1 MSRTTTTSLTAVG
14 LVAALTMGC
23 GGSSSSGPDANDPS
37 AQKDARG
44 NVISAAAQSA
54 FEAGLRA
61 MQQHD
66 KANDWNDANCKSTA
80 AKFMEAAEEQKDDRD
95 KVFYEAKYNA
105 GVAHQRCKH
114 DAEAKAIFQ
123 DILQK
128 NPKYHRAQ
136 VQVALYDFKASGEK
150 DVEGAISSMEKAVR
164 DAEFKNVEALVQLA
178 ALQMIRRSDRAD
190 DDGENDLERAKK
202 NLQRAL
208 AINDAFMP
216 AFNQLAIY
224 YLERAKEKAGRRRG
238 RVRAAVTEKKKV
250 GTQALELAALVVSQ
264 AVRKNPYYGP
274 VYNTSGLISAE
285 LGDLSAAAQ
294 AFGKARQLD
303 KKFFE
308 AHMNYAAV
316 NLQFRGFKQA
326 EAAYRDA
333 LKLRPNDYEA
343 HLGLALAIRGQINDV
358 NFDKNLAESMKHVE
372 AAKKID
378 PARAE
383 TYYNEAILVQEFKA
397 RGGKGAEKAMLEAKN
412 LFQQFISKAGGGDEF
427 EDAVKRSK
435 ERMEEIDQII
445 EFNRQ
450 TKKEQERMEQ
460 ERKRREAEE
469 MKKKGKK

>member
-1 MSRTTTTSLTAVG
+1 MRATTTSVTALG
-14 LVAALTMGC
+14 LLAALALGC
-23 GGSSSSGPDANDPS
+23 GGSGAGGGGANDPG
-37 AQKDARG
+37 AAKDARG
-44 NVISAAAQSA
+44 NVISSAAQSA
-54 FEAGLRA
+54 FNDGISL
-61 MQQHD
+61 MQRHD
-66 KANDWNDANCKSTA
+66 KANDWTDAHCQATA
-80 AKFMEAAEEQKDDRD
+80 AKFLEAAEEQKDERD

-105 GVAHQRCKH
+105 GVAYQRCKQG
-114 DAEAKAIFQ
+114 EQAKKIFQ
-123 DILQK
+123 EILDQ

-150 DVEGAISSMEKAVR
+150 DVEGAIAAMEKAVR

-178 ALQMIRRSDRAD
+178 SLQMRRRSDMAD

-238 RVRAAVTEKKKV
+238 RVAAAVTSKKKV
-250 GTQALELAALVVSQ
+250 GTQALELAQLVVSQ
-264 AVRKNPYYGP
+264 AVRKNPYYAP
-274 VYNTSGLISAE
+274 LYNTSGLISAE

-316 NLQFRGFKQA
+316 NLQYRGFERA
-326 EAAYRDA
+326 ESGYRAA

-358 NFDKNLAESMKHVE
+358 NFDKNLAESMKHLE

-378 PARAE
+378 PARPE
-383 TYYNEAILVQEFKA
+383 TYYNKAILVQEFKA
-397 RGGKGAEKAMLEAKN
+397 RGGKGAEKAMLEAKG
-412 LFQQFISKAGGGDEF
+412 LFQTFIDKAGGKDEYH
-427 EDAVKRSK
+427 DAVERSK
-435 ERMEEIDQII
+435 ERMEEIEQII

-450 TKKEQERMEQ
+450 TKAEQERMEQ

-469 MKKKGKK
+469 MKKKGAK

>member
-1 MSRTTTTSLTAVG
+1 MRATTTSLTALG
-14 LVAALTMGC
+14 LFAALTIGC
-23 GGSSSSGPDANDPS
+23 GGSSSSGPGANAPG
-37 AQKDARG
+37 AAKDARG
-44 NVISAAAQSA
+44 NVISTAAQNA
-54 FEAGLRA
+54 FKEGLSMMKR
-61 MQQHD
+61 HD
-66 KANDWNDANCKSTA
+66 KANDWSDANCKSTA
-80 AKFMEAAEEQKDDRD
+80 TKFLEAAEEQKDDRD
-95 KVFYEAKYNA
+95 KTFFEAKYNA
-105 GVAHQRCKH
+105 GVAHQRCKN
-114 DAEAKAIFQ
+114 DAEAKQIFQ
-123 DILQK
+123 DILDK

-150 DVEGAISSMEKAVR
+150 DVEGAISAMERAVQN
-164 DAEFKNVEALVQLA
+164 AEFKNVEALVQLA
-178 ALQMIRRSDRAD
+178 QLQMRRRSDRAD
-190 DDGENDLERAKK
+190 DDGENDLERAKL

-224 YLERAKEKAGRRRG
+224 YLERAKDKAGRRRG
-238 RVRAAVTEKKKV
+238 RVSAASSKKKKV

-285 LGDLSAAAQ
+285 MGDLSAAAQ

-316 NLQFRGFKQA
+316 NLQYRGFRQA
-326 EAAYRDA
+326 EGAYRDA

-343 HLGLALAIRGQINDV
+343 HLGLALAIRGQINDS
-358 NFDKNLAESMKHVE
+358 NFDKNMAESMKHIA

-378 PARAE
+378 GSRPE
-383 TYYNEAILVQEFKA
+383 TWYNHAILVQEFKA
-397 RGGKGAEKAMLEAKN
+397 RGGKGAEKAMEEAKG
-412 LFQQFISKAGGGDEF
+412 LFQSFISKAGGAEEF

-435 ERMEEIDQII
+435 ERMEEIDQIL

-450 TKKEQERMEQ
+450 TKAEQQRMEQ
-460 ERKRREAEE
+460 DRKRREAEE
-469 MKKKGKK
+469 LKKKGKK